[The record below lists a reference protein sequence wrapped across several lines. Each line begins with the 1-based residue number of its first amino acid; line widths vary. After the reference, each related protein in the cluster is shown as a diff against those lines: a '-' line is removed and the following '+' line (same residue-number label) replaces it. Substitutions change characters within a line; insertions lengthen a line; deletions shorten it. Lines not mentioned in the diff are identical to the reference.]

1 MLVEHLKI
9 ENFRKNPM
17 VNQPSTAIQPD
28 MFIRQGITGGWK
40 KVFTPELEE
49 KFSKWITDNL
59 KDTDLAFPN

>member
-1 MLVEHLKI
+1 VEHLKI

-17 VNQPSTAIQPD
+17 VTQPSFHIVLPPD
-28 MFIRQGITGGWK
+28 TLIRQGITNGWK
-40 KVFTPELEE
+40 KVFTPEIEE